1 MSDFNYEEALQELD
15 RADASIARMKEAI
28 DAYSSNIK
36 KMHEE
41 NAEKRAARE
50 LQVA

>member
-1 MSDFNYEEALQELD
+1 MSPATENGRMLV
-15 RADASIARMKEAI
+15 ARMKEAI